1 MTSHHIALCFTLL
14 GENLNNNDVL
24 RRLRYTFNYNDK
36 QMMALFL
43 SAGVIVTREQV
54 SQWLKKDNDAD
65 FVSCQDADL
74 ASFLNGF
81 INEKRGK
88 KDGSQALPEKR
99 LTNNIVLTKLK
110 IALNLK
116 AEELI
121 ELLNSVDF
129 CLNKAELSAFSRKVD
144 HKHYRECKDQVLRNL
159 LQAIDKKYHVVRTT
173 KFEKSPSNLES
184 QVSKNQANKSQTSY
198 KSKGKGAEPYVDGAR
213 PNASTI
219 YVNPKKDSNDKG
231 KSPRKVLKL
240 KPEDIYK
247 QPKK

>member
-1 MTSHHIALCFTLL
+1 MITL
-14 GENLNNNDVL
+14 
-24 RRLRYTFNYNDK
+24 FS
-36 QMMALFL
+36 
-43 SAGVIVTREQV
+43 SAGVTVTREQV

-65 FVSCQDADL
+65 FVSCLDVDL

-88 KDGSQALPEKR
+88 REGLQAVPEKR

-121 ELLNSVDF
+121 DLLESVGF
-129 CLNKAELSAFSRKVD
+129 RLNKPELSAFSRKVD

-159 LQAIDKKYHVVRTT
+159 LQAIDNKYHVARTT
-173 KFEKSPSNLES
+173 KFEKSPTNSDS
-184 QVSKNQANKSQTSY
+184 QGNKNQANKRQTNNKA
-198 KSKGKGAEPYVDGAR
+198 KSKDTELYIDGAR
-213 PNASTI
+213 PNASAI
-219 YVNPKKDSNDKG
+219 YVNPNSVNNNKE
-231 KSPRKVLKL
+231 KSSRQVLKL

-247 QPKK
+247 QSNK

>member
-1 MTSHHIALCFTLL
+1 M
-14 GENLNNNDVL
+14 NNNDVL

-36 QMMALFL
+36 QMIALFS
-43 SAGVIVTREQV
+43 SAGTSVTREQV

-65 FVSCQDADL
+65 FVLCLDSIL

-88 KDGSQALPEKR
+88 KEGPVAIPEKR
-99 LTNNIVLTKLK
+99 LTNNIILTKLK

-121 ELLNSVDF
+121 DLLASVDF
-129 CLNKAELSAFSRKVD
+129 RLNKPELSAFSRKTD

-159 LQAIDKKYHVVRTT
+159 LQAIDKKYHVARTS
-173 KFEKSPSNLES
+173 KFIKEP
-184 QVSKNQANKSQTSY
+184 VDTTNKVIHKTSY
-198 KSKGKGAEPYVDGAR
+198 KGKTEKTEPFVEGAR
-213 PNASTI
+213 PNASAV
-219 YVNPKKDSNDKG
+219 YVNPKQKNKTSRN
-231 KSPRKVLKL
+231 VLKL

-247 QPKK
+247 QPSSKS

>member
-1 MTSHHIALCFTLL
+1 
-14 GENLNNNDVL
+14 VL

-36 QMMALFL
+36 QMITLFS
-43 SAGVIVTREQV
+43 SAGITVTREQV

-65 FVSCQDADL
+65 FVSCQDVDL

-88 KDGSQALPEKR
+88 REGLQAVPEKR

-116 AEELI
+116 AEALI
-121 ELLNSVDF
+121 DLLESVDF
-129 CLNKAELSAFSRKVD
+129 RLNKPELSAFSRKVD

-159 LQAIDKKYHVVRTT
+159 LQAIDNKYHVARTT
-173 KFEKSPSNLES
+173 KFEKSPTNSDN
-184 QVSKNQANKSQTSY
+184 QRNKNQGNKNQGNKNQGNKNQDSKSQTSY
-198 KSKGKGAEPYVDGAR
+198 KAKSKDTEPYIDGAR
-213 PNASTI
+213 PNASAI
-219 YVNPKKDSNDKG
+219 YVNPNSDNTDNKA
-231 KSPRKVLKL
+231 KSSRKVLKL

-247 QPKK
+247 QPTK

>member
-1 MTSHHIALCFTLL
+1 M
-14 GENLNNNDVL
+14 NNNDVL

-36 QMMALFL
+36 QMIALFL
-43 SAGVIVTREQV
+43 SAGIVVTREQI

-65 FVSCQDADL
+65 FINCQDVDL

-81 INEKRGK
+81 INERRGRRE
-88 KDGSQALPEKR
+88 GEQASPEKR
-99 LTNNIVLTKLK
+99 LNNNIVLTKLK

-129 CLNKAELSAFSRKVD
+129 RLNKAELSAFSRKTD

-159 LQAIDKKYHVVRTT
+159 LQAIDKKYHVARTT
-173 KFEKSPSNLES
+173 KLEKTSTNEIHQEPRS
-184 QVSKNQANKSQTSY
+184 QANYKA
-198 KSKGKGAEPYVDGAR
+198 KSKTKSKDKEQYVDGAR

-219 YVNPKKDSNDKG
+219 YINPKNKNNNEEKNS
-231 KSPRKVLKL
+231 RKVLKL

-247 QPKK
+247 QPIK